1 MKRDIVH
8 MKEILMN
15 TADNMAAAA
24 VSFTSHGYDAFISAR
39 EAFKTAVEEVVK
51 EVRETEEKESR

>member
-1 MKRDIVH
+1 MMKHDIGN

-39 EAFKTAVEEVVK
+39 EAFKTAVDEIVK
-51 EVRETEEKESR
+51 EVQEVEEKQR